1 MKNIPEF
8 LQQSSVWEEENP
20 NKAKCRSLVT
30 GKEIEN
36 PRITT
41 WAMAMKDGKY
51 QTKICEY
58 CGEAFT
64 SMSRSH
70 IYCRNACRSSARR
83 RRLMA
88 SDWFGV
94 D

>member
-36 PRITT
+36 PRIIT
-41 WAMAMKDGKY
+41 WDMATQDGEY
-51 QTKICEY
+51 PTEICEY
-58 CGEAFT
+58 CCEAFT
-64 SMSRSH
+64 AIRRSK
-70 IYCRNACRSSARR
+70 IYCSDACRSAAIKQ
-83 RRLMA
+83 RRLTQ
-88 SDWFGV
+88 
-94 D
+94 